1 MAVMD
6 IHVSPRQPES
16 VSVSDAIV
24 AAHRVIQESGL
35 THVLHPMGTC
45 IEGEASKLYGLANRI
60 HQTLADLGYA
70 RIGVSLRI
78 DDRRDKRQ
86 TMEDKL
92 RSVLSKLG
100 DRE

>member
-6 IHVSPRQPES
+6 IQVSPRKPGT
-16 VSVSDAIV
+16 VSVSDAV
-24 AAHRVIQESGL
+24 AAAHRVIQESGL

-60 HQTLADLGYA
+60 HQRLADLGYE
-70 RIGVSLRI
+70 RIGVYLRI

-86 TMEDKL
+86 TMDDKL
-92 RSVLSKLG
+92 SSVQRKLG
-100 DRE
+100 GKK